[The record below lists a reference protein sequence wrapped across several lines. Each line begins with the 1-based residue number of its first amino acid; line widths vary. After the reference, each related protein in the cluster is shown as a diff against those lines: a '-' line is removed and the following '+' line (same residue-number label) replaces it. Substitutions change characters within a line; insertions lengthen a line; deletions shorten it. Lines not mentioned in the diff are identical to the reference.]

1 MIRISQLKLPLDHT
15 ETMLEEKICQKLK
28 IKREDLI
35 SWEIHRRSVDARK
48 KPELFFVYT
57 VDVKTSKDRKIENR
71 LQKVNDKNIM
81 LTEKKEYILPSP
93 GSPKMTERPV
103 VVGSGPAGLF
113 CAWILAKAG
122 FCPVIYERGQNAL
135 ERKEQVDAF
144 WAGKPLN
151 PNSNV
156 QFGEGG
162 AGTFSDGKLNTS
174 VKDPQGRNRK
184 VLELF
189 VEAGAPREILYD
201 HKPHLGTD
209 LLIKIITNLR
219 KQIEDMGGT
228 FHFNSQ
234 VTDLFIEDQKVQKV
248 QINHETWIPAS
259 VLVMAVGHSARDTFA
274 LMKDR
279 GIYMEAKAFAVGVR
293 VEHPQR

>member
-1 MIRISQLKLPLDHT
+1 M
-15 ETMLEEKICQKLK
+15 
-28 IKREDLI
+28 
-35 SWEIHRRSVDARK
+35 
-48 KPELFFVYT
+48 
-57 VDVKTSKDRKIENR
+57 
-71 LQKVNDKNIM
+71 
-81 LTEKKEYILPSP
+81 
-93 GSPKMTERPV
+93 
-103 VVGSGPAGLF
+103 
-113 CAWILAKAG
+113 
-122 FCPVIYERGQNAL
+122 

-293 VEHPQR
+293 VEHPQEMINASQYGISHSSILGAANYKLTHQLSNGRGVYSFCMCPGW